1 MGQAP
6 HPEQRVGRVQGLLLQ
21 DEGRLL
27 PLHGRVSGRRRAQ
40 ERLGEL
46 ARRLPVGPDASHPP
60 GTGPQLFRLLLR
72 DSESAG
78 QGLPTCQAAFDE
90 AIAQLDTLPEDSYK
104 DSTLIMQLLRDNLTL
119 WTSDLQ
125 GEDGEDAE

>member
-1 MGQAP
+1 MG
-6 HPEQRVGRVQGLLLQ
+6 

-27 PLHGRVSGRRRAQ
+27 LLHGRVSGRRRAQ

-46 ARRLPVGPDASHPP
+46 ARRLPVGLGHCRRRAGPDASHPP

-78 QGLPTCQAAFDE
+78 QGLPTCQGRFDE

-119 WTSDLQ
+119 W
-125 GEDGEDAE
+125 